1 MHAVASLILNITF
14 HTEYPDEFGDIV
26 KILLFTDLSL
36 PISFEV
42 ALMASQWGMALER
55 STLNRY
61 DDTT

>member
-1 MHAVASLILNITF
+1 MHAVAILILNLTF
-14 HTEYPDEFGDIV
+14 HTEDPDGVGDTV
-26 KILLFTDLSL
+26 KVLLFTDLSL
-36 PISFEV
+36 SINPKV